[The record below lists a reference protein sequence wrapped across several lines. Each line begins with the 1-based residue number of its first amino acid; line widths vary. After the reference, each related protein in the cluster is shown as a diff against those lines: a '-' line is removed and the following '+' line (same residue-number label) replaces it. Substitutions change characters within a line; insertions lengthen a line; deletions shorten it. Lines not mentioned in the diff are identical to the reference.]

1 MTIDDVTYENEITFT
16 DDLQFKLSVL
26 TPAKSRAIL
35 LWITGRYNFKEIGEI
50 VGVNGR
56 TISDWLGDPVSQE
69 IITELQTREFYLID
83 NSLKALRIKA
93 VAALNELL
101 DSPKEEVKLSAVKDV
116 LDRTGHKAI
125 NEVKIDKKVSIEKQ
139 LKDLAEFTITERD
152 IIDITDAIEEIK
164 NE

>member
-1 MTIDDVTYENEITFT
+1 MTIDSVKYENEITFT

-56 TISDWLGDPVSQE
+56 TISDWLGDPLSQE
-69 IITELQTREFYLID
+69 IITELQAREFHLID

-93 VAALNELL
+93 VAALSDLL

-125 NEVKIDKKVSIEKQ
+125 NEIKIDKKVSIEKQ
-139 LKDLAEFTITERD
+139 LKDLAEFTITEGD

>member
-69 IITELQTREFYLID
+69 IITELQTREFHLID